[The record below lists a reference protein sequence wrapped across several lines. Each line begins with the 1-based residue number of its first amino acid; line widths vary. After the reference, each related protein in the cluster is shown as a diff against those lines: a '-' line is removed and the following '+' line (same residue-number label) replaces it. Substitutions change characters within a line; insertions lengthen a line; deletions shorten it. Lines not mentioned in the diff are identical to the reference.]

1 MVKSIVIGLKY
12 INTSFKKGKMTKV
25 EAASQNRRK
34 SRIAIWESGRGVYFL
49 SGPSAL
55 LLVAVGEPDNIFDD
69 VLPDGVYIQVEG
81 WRYWYILLSRR
92 LPSRSPNPII
102 STRSRRLQFCDHVPN
117 RRWFKCC
124 LHLFLKLTKKTSN
137 PFAKLSEISICTL
150 PRTCFSRIPSENL
163 TYATFSLE
171 RKISQKPP
179 ANNRLRKAHWQILPS
194 HFFYRTCEHPSLE
207 PQEDRHRPVPHEWT
221 ALWDSESSWPSLAE
235 SKVSK
240 KQKINIVDLAITSR
254 QHCSE
259 SPRFYRYKCE

>member
-55 LLVAVGEPDNIFDD
+55 LLVAVGEPDNILDD

-81 WRYWYILLSRR
+81 WRDWYILLSRR

-150 PRTCFSRIPSENL
+150 PRNCFSRIPSENL
-163 TYATFSLE
+163 THGASTGRFRDRDSL
-171 RKISQKPP
+171 RWVPFF
-179 ANNRLRKAHWQILPS
+179 PS
-194 HFFYRTCEHPSLE
+194 RVSINQEGNPKSGVWLE
-207 PQEDRHRPVPHEWT
+207 PEDWT
-221 ALWDSESSWPSLAE
+221 QDHHLTTRLLVFLLSRTSNWVVTPELCKKSISSGKSG
-235 SKVSK
+235 STVST
-240 KQKINIVDLAITSR
+240 IARATGIT
-254 QHCSE
+254 
-259 SPRFYRYKCE
+259 